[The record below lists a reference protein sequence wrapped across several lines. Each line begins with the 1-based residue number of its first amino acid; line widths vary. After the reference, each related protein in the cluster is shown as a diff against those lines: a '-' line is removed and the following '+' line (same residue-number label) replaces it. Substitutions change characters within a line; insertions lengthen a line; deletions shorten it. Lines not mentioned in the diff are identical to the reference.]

1 MRTNII
7 IDETLMD
14 KAMKAGGY
22 KTKKD
27 AVEAGL
33 ALLARRA
40 AYREVLAW
48 RGKLSWTD
56 DAEHVRDDV
65 LNTHLPQAFSVQ
77 TPHVAYNI
85 SATGKAA
92 IAGLPTAT
100 AAR

>member
-56 DAEHVRDDV
+56 DAEHVSHDV

-77 TPHVAYNI
+77 TPHVAYNYG
-85 SATGKAA
+85 ATSHATLA
-92 IAGLPTAT
+92 TSPAAT

>member
-33 ALLARRA
+33 TLLARRA

-56 DAEHVRDDV
+56 DAEHASHDV
-65 LNTHLPQAFSVQ
+65 LNNHLPQAFNVQ
-77 TPHVAYNI
+77 TPHAAYNF
-85 SATGKAA
+85 SATGKAT